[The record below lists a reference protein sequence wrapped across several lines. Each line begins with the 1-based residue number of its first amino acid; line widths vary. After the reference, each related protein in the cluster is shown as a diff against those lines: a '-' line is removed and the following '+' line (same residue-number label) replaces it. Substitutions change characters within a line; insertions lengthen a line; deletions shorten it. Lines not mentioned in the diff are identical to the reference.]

1 MWKVS
6 FSQTGWFGDLTSR
19 LGWVASSSRELTCK
33 VEFNQPFCWLYS
45 VPNLLIFQQLVTLYL
60 GEIFVRVVSEI
71 VWRNAQECARKN
83 RDSQLDLTG
92 DSQLQAARSCSHAR
106 CAKSWST
113 MPARVLQDKIGQLV
127 VQLPRGWN
135 LRLSQVV
142 RPSHKPVLFWK
153 TWLFTFHS
161 HPSINT
167 LFTHERKKASRENFE
182 RETVEKNKIDS
193 SPIFIKRLFKFLN
206 SLPLHC

>member
-1 MWKVS
+1 MLSLESILGFCHGIAKKGDSKVKYYQPS
-6 FSQTGWFGDLTSR
+6 CISAISNSVFRWDSCKGSEWDSVKKCSR
-19 LGWVASSSRELTCK
+19 LCK
-33 VEFNQPFCWLYS
+33 
-45 VPNLLIFQQLVTLYL
+45 
-60 GEIFVRVVSEI
+60 
-71 VWRNAQECARKN
+71 KN

-92 DSQLQAARSCSHAR
+92 DSWLQAARSCTRARHAR
-106 CAKSWST
+106 SWSV
-113 MPARVLQDKIGQLV
+113 MLAGALQDKIGQLA

-135 LRLSQVV
+135 SRLSQAV
-142 RPSHKPVLFWK
+142 RPSRELTLFWK

-167 LFTHERKKASRENFE
+167 PFTQERKRASRENFE
-182 RETVEKNKIDS
+182 RETLEKNKIDS